1 MKNLKTFEDFVNEA
15 KSSTHTWPD
24 GYKYNGKEVDK
35 IQLRAIAEKLFSKLP
50 KSVVTEI
57 TLKDGTSVELAYT
70 YHPDLEGM
78 LELNYVTGDDK
89 IFQMGMG
96 DTFELRDKKKL
107 DKWQEVIFRASYQ

>member
-1 MKNLKTFEDFVNEA
+1 
-15 KSSTHTWPD
+15 
-24 GYKYNGKEVDK
+24 
-35 IQLRAIAEKLFSKLP
+35 
-50 KSVVTEI
+50 
-57 TLKDGTSVELAYT
+57 
-70 YHPDLEGM
+70 M